1 MKLRYFALLT
11 VMASGLVYADAN
23 TPRIDARQ
31 DKQDA
36 RIEQG
41 VASGQL
47 TNREAAHLEKR
58 EAGIANAEAKAKADG
73 KVTRKERA
81 HLRAKE
87 NRTSKAI
94 YQQKHDRQHD

>member
-1 MKLRYFALLT
+1 MKLRYLALVT
-11 VMASGLVYADAN
+11 VMASGLAYADTA
-23 TPRIDARQ
+23 RIDARQ
-31 DKQDA
+31 DRQES

-58 EAGIANAEAKAKADG
+58 EAGIANAEAKAEADG

-81 HLRAKE
+81 RLRKKE
-87 NRTSKAI
+87 DKTSAAI
-94 YQQKHDRQHD
+94 YHQKHDKQHD